1 MTNENSN
8 LKTSDDPDKNCV
20 GVVENESLTRVIQEK
35 WMERNEKPQTN
46 LLKHFTLKGSKE
58 MSKIRV

>member
-35 WMERNEKPQTN
+35 KT
-46 LLKHFTLKGSKE
+46 KTKT
-58 MSKIRV
+58 